1 MGLLTIKFIVAAAT
15 EVGKMKKVF
24 AVLMIMLLAACG
36 TKEEAKKEEQKTYVV
51 GMSADFAPFE
61 YREGSEIVGFDV
73 DLAREIEKQAG
84 IKLELQDIAFAG
96 LLPALQ
102 TGKIDAILS
111 GMSVTEERKKAVNFS
126 KPYFNVSQVIV
137 VKKDEDTINS
147 GDDLSGKNV
156 GVALGTTSDT
166 LAEGIEGINLT
177 KYNKTYEAILALN
190 TSKIDAIILDYQQAV
205 NFVGQNPELK
215 ILPKELAKEEYAI
228 AVGKENTELLEKIN
242 GALDNIVGSEFYEGL
257 LEKYIV
263 EKK

>member
-1 MGLLTIKFIVAAAT
+1 
-15 EVGKMKKVF
+15 MKKIL
-24 AVLMIMLLAACG
+24 AVLMITILAGCG
-36 TKEEAKKEEQKTYVV
+36 AKEGNKKEEQKTYVV

-61 YREGSEIVGFDV
+61 YRENGKIVGFDV
-73 DLAREIEKQAG
+73 ELAKEIEKQTG
-84 IKLELQDIAFAG
+84 VKLELQDIAFAG

-126 KPYFNVSQVIV
+126 KAYFNVSQVIV
-137 VKKDEDTINS
+137 VKKDEGSIN
-147 GDDLSGKNV
+147 GGEDLPGKSV

-166 LAEGIEGINLT
+166 LAESIEGISLT

-190 TSKIDAIILDYQQAV
+190 TSKIDAIILDYQQAR

-228 AVGKENTELLEKIN
+228 AIGKKNTELLETVD
-242 GALDNIVGSEFYEGL
+242 GALENIVGSDFYEGL